1 MCLYVKWPRLPELSR
16 QACMG
21 RTVLLPYYCHMQP
34 NSGKERTA
42 NYSRIQSAIKTMEV
56 FSHTLYFGHKRN
68 YLARTQ
74 LMTSIPSC
82 SPTNGFTYRAALDW
96 HCSNPKFVQNRQK
109 CVKNN
114 VSDLKTSTPSEP
126 PALSIK
132 NQQRAE
138 SKEQTASQPVPEK
151 PVLACQRCW
160 MNAVGWVS

>member
-1 MCLYVKWPRLPELSR
+1 
-16 QACMG
+16 MG
-21 RTVLLPYYCHMQP
+21 RTVLLPYYCRMQP

-42 NYSRIQSAIKTMEV
+42 NYSRIQQAIKTMEV

-74 LMTSIPSC
+74 LMTSRPSC

-96 HCSNPKFVQNRQK
+96 HCSNPKFVQNRLDSLAEKRTESSKQ
-109 CVKNN
+109 VKNN

-138 SKEQTASQPVPEK
+138 SKEQTTSQPVPEK
-151 PVLACQRCW
+151 PVLECQRCW